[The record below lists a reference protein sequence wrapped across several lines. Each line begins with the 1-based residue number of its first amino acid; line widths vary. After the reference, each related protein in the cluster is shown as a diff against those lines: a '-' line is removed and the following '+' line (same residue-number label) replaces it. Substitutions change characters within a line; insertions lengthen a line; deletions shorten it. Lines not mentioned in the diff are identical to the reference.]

1 MYTFP
6 ILALF
11 QLEQKDAVRQ
21 FYSIQHLPQELT
33 MSFFSFH
40 SYDNNEAI

>member
-21 FYSIQHLPQELT
+21 FYSIQHLPLHLI
-33 MSFFSFH
+33 MSFLTFR
-40 SYDNNEAI
+40 SYDSNEAI